1 MSTKTKAKRPRAR
14 TVKLPVELYLVEIH
28 ELKARKRRL
37 VCDEA
42 GHPTVMTRQ
51 HARMYERTF
60 NGACSGRAECR
71 KIRILSLTCAAP
83 ARGKAGAV

>member
-1 MSTKTKAKRPRAR
+1 MSTVTKVRARPRAR
-14 TVKLPVELYLVEIH
+14 TVKVPVELYLVEIYH
-28 ELKARKRRL
+28 RETRKRRL
-37 VCDEA
+37 VQND
-42 GHPTVMTRQ
+42 GGQPTVMTRQ

-60 NGACSGRAECR
+60 ARASRLATCR